1 MTLLEKKSI
10 IIDKV
15 ETCFSDEVISKLYD
29 DVSHLKPWDETEE
42 AKDMINR
49 LLEKSQEQVRN
60 GEVISDKDHWSKVNE
75 LMKKKDLL
83 MS

>member
-1 MTLLEKKSI
+1 MTLLEKKRF

-15 ETCFSDEVISKLYD
+15 ETCFSDEVISKLND

-42 AKDMINR
+42 GKDLINR

-60 GEVISDKDHWSKVNE
+60 GEVISFDEAMSKIRNK
-75 LMKKKDLL
+75 LALK
-83 MS
+83 